1 MTIYQDDIKLLESQN
16 MTDES
21 DGGGAMTNVEI
32 VSGEHNSIFPDI
44 SDLDRAYGSVNIR
57 SIHLKVDSDTD
68 ETYYGSTIGL
78 SEMPEDEDVSI
89 TLMSVNDPYAT
100 RSESQNIIE
109 SYLTKSAKYSGEL
122 YGMQLLGQR
131 AIRIIQRSSVAV
143 PSVGDV
149 LALFNP
155 DNDDEQYVKIKS
167 VESGEQDFTYS
178 NGSSGIDFSRL
189 VVICEI
195 TEPLKFEFIG
205 VAASPYD
212 PTSNYSAIYDTA
224 VADAASFYST
234 KKLEEDAAFGAS
246 ALQVDS
252 IYTQLVPSTT
262 VQTAHV
268 NQSVVGNKD
277 VTLDAGNGELVDIPI
292 TIETQQIDITL
303 NNQGYVYTQTLV
315 PVPDAGT
322 LTISYMV
329 QGSWYELTDN
339 GDGTLTGASA
349 SYGTAQYDELGN
361 LSMTLGALPDVGS
374 IILMQYAQASSYLKF
389 IDDVNYT
396 REIEFEFESYVNYR
410 DCTITWGE
418 DDEFTATSIDGV
430 ISGDATGE
438 MGLNY
443 CIIIPTITPASDTE
457 FYFEW
462 ESYSS
467 PLTSYEQNQ
476 IYDEIVSIESVN
488 DQVKVSLPANISELN
503 VSLEF
508 SVSSAATEVVSGTEL
523 YIPRDVKVYDDG
535 QGALF
540 LAASSNSSQPQVGM
554 IDYVSGEVLIDEVF
568 EVDFTKRVMTAYTY
582 SYGSDAHGGSKVI
595 YKQSGVETSKQNTVS
610 IGDVNKR
617 FSVKYNEQSSVNE
630 ASSVFGGN
638 LTKSMPVFEA
648 VIENYNQTI
657 IDNSFSFY
665 FNDRLIKE
673 NSGILLDISTPVG
686 TLDKETGQLTL
697 DSWPQGNGE
706 LSINSG
712 LVYNGVAPLTQSV
725 TFLTAGNPV
734 VSQSLS
740 VNAKDF
746 TGKTINAVTDE
757 SGVISGDNFEGYID
771 IDLGIVTVLSDEL
784 LDTASIYYN
793 CVSYSYLALSS
804 DILGLDTI
812 KLPSDGKV
820 PIYRSG
826 DVCVVHQDESLEIE
840 VTENETLQLPHV
852 RLVELSATGVE
863 YSVDLDA
870 GLVTFLESGTAE
882 IDYRFEDI
890 FLVAGVD
897 ISGVIKTARPLS
909 HAYDADKAKV
919 ASVLVADDLFSR
931 YTNFFDQK
939 TWTGDFSESLI
950 GDEATVAYNDTLYP
964 IEVTN
969 DGCITERM
977 AIVFTT
983 STAFKLIGENIGQ
996 IAVGDINT
1004 TFAPINPV
1012 SGKPYFTLNHLGWGA
1027 GWSAGNVVRFDTYG
1041 AVYQLNLIR
1050 TILQSDSTTAAKSDQ
1065 FAIQVR
1071 GNINNDI

>member
-1 MTIYQDDIKLLESQN
+1 MTIYKDDIKLFESKN
-16 MTDES
+16 MTDED

-32 VSGEHNSIFPDI
+32 VSGDHNSIFPDI

-57 SIHLKVDSDTD
+57 SVHLKVDADTD

-100 RSESQNIIE
+100 RAESQNIIE
-109 SYLTKSAKYSGEL
+109 SYLAKSAKYSGEV
-122 YGMQLLGQR
+122 YGTQLVGQR
-131 AIRIIQRSSVAV
+131 SIRIIQRSSVAV

-149 LALFNP
+149 FALLNP
-155 DNDDEQYVKIKS
+155 SNGDEQYVKIKS
-167 VESGEQDFTYS
+167 VESELQDFTYS
-178 NGSSGIDFSRL
+178 TNVDFSRL
-189 VVICEI
+189 VIVCEI
-195 TEPLKFEFIG
+195 TEPLKYEFIG

-212 PTSNYSAIYDTA
+212 PTSGQAAIYNTT
-224 VADAASFYST
+224 VADAANFYST
-234 KKLEEDAAFGAS
+234 KKLKFDADFGAS

-268 NQSVVGNKD
+268 NQSVVGNRD
-277 VTLDAGNGELVDIPI
+277 VTLDAGNGEMVDIPI
-292 TIETQQIDITL
+292 TIETQQIDVTL
-303 NNQGYVYTQTLV
+303 ANQGYVYTQTLV
-315 PVPDAGT
+315 PVPDAGS

-329 QGSWYELTDN
+329 QGSWYELIDN

-349 SYGTAQYDELGN
+349 SFGTAQYDELGN

-396 REIEFEFESYVNYR
+396 KEIEFEFDSYVNYR
-410 DCTITWGE
+410 DCTITWG
-418 DDEFTATSIDGV
+418 DENKYTATSIDGV
-430 ISGDATGE
+430 VSGDATGS
-438 MGLNY
+438 MTAKA
-443 CIIIPTITPASDTE
+443 CFITPTVYPASDTE

-467 PLTSYEQNQ
+467 PLSYWERNYV
-476 IYDEIVSIESVN
+476 YDTVKIVDTVN
-488 DQVKVSLPANISELN
+488 GQVRLSLPANISETNVSFELN
-503 VSLEF
+503 V
-508 SVSSAATEVVSGTEL
+508 VSNTTEVISGTEL
-523 YIPRDVKVYDDG
+523 YIPRKIKIYDDG
-535 QGALF
+535 TGALF
-540 LAASSNSSQPQVGM
+540 LASSSNADQPQVGT
-554 IDYVSGEVLIDEVF
+554 IDYVSGEVLINEVF
-568 EVDFTKRVMTAYTY
+568 QVDFTKRVMTSYTY
-582 SYGSDAHGGSKVI
+582 SYGSNANGGSKVI
-595 YKQSGVETSKQNTVS
+595 YKQSGTETSRQSIVSLDGDKQS
-610 IGDVNKR
+610 I
-617 FSVKYNEQSSVNE
+617 SVAYNEESDYGEV
-630 ASSVFGGN
+630 ASVFAGN
-638 LTKSMPVFEA
+638 LTESIPTLEA
-648 VIENYNQTI
+648 LVENYQQAI
-657 IDNSFSFY
+657 VDNSFSFI
-665 FNDRLIKE
+665 FNGRLIKE
-673 NSGILLDISTPVG
+673 SGGILLDGALPVG
-686 TLDKETGQLTL
+686 ALNKESGELIL
-697 DSWPQGNGE
+697 NIWEEGNGV

-740 VNAKDF
+740 VNAKDY
-746 TGKTINAVTDE
+746 TGTTINAVTDE
-757 SGVISGDNFEGYID
+757 NGVISGDNFEGYID

-826 DVCVVHQDESLEIE
+826 DVCVVHQDELVQVEAI
-840 VTENETLQLPHV
+840 ENEVLQLPHV
-852 RLVELSATGVE
+852 RLVELSVIGVN

-882 IDYRFEDI
+882 ISYRFEDI
-890 FLVAGVD
+890 FLVASVD

-919 ASVLVADDLFSR
+919 ASVLIADDLFAR

-939 TWTGDFSESLI
+939 TWTGDFSDNLI

-964 IEVTN
+964 IIVTN

-1012 SGKPYFTLNHLGWGA
+1012 SGKPYFTLNHLGWGT
-1027 GWSAGNVVRFDTYG
+1027 GWSTGNVIRFNTYG

-1050 TILQSDSTTAAKSDQ
+1050 TILQGDPTITLNSDQ
-1065 FAIQVR
+1065 FAIQIR